1 MIEMIVAFCI
11 VIVEQPRHKGGE
23 SICGFY
29 RPEVKY
35 DTFDQCRAET
45 KLIES
50 WFEEEAMRIHPKAIR
65 VEKGAVCGN
74 R

>member
-11 VIVEQPRHKGGE
+11 VIVDEPRHKGGK

-29 RPEVKY
+29 KPEVKY
-35 DTFDQCRAET
+35 KTLDECNSET
-45 KLIES
+45 KLVED
-50 WFEEEAMRIHPKAIR
+50 WFKEEAMRIYPKAIR

-74 R
+74 